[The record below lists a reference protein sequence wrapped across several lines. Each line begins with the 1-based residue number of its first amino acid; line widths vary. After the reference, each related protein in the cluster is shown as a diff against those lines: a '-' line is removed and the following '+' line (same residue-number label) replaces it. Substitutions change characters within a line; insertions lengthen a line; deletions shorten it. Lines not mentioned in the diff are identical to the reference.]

1 MAMDADAIVERRR
14 LKRRVTFWRLVA
26 VVAAIALVAS
36 LAGRFASPDK
46 DYVARI
52 AINGVIVEA
61 FDRESAIRKL
71 AEDDNA
77 KALII
82 RINSPGGTTTGS
94 EDLFQAIRHVA
105 AKDKPVVAVIGT
117 LGASGGYI
125 VALAADHIVARE
137 TSLTG
142 SIGVLF
148 QTAEFTGLLEKI
160 GIKADAIKSSP
171 LKGSPSPVEKLN
183 ADVRAAINELLS
195 DSYIWFSGLVR
206 ERRGLSAD
214 ETKIVADGRV
224 FTGRQALKLKL
235 VDELGGESAA
245 RSWLEKERGIAKA
258 LPAVDLEWGS
268 ESSLTRRLF
277 DTTAGKVFGN
287 EALTLDGL
295 LSVWQP

>member
-1 MAMDADAIVERRR
+1 MDADAIVERRR
-14 LKRRVTFWRLVA
+14 LKRGVTFWRLVA
-26 VVAAIALVAS
+26 AVAAIALVAV
-36 LAGRFASPDK
+36 LAGRFVTSGKA
-46 DYVARI
+46 YVARI
-52 AINGVIVEA
+52 AVNGFIAEA

-71 AEDDNA
+71 ADDDNA

-125 VALAADHIVARE
+125 VALAADHIIARE

-160 GIKADAIKSSP
+160 GVKAEAIKSSP
-171 LKGSPSPVEKLN
+171 LKGSPSPVEVLN
-183 ADVRAAINELLS
+183 DDVRAAIDELLR
-195 DSYIWFSGLVR
+195 DSFIWFSGLVR
-206 ERRGLSAD
+206 ERRGLSED
-214 ETKIVADGRV
+214 ETKIVTDGRV

-245 RSWLEKERGIAKA
+245 RNWLEKERGIAKA
-258 LPAVDLEWGS
+258 LPAVDLEWS
-268 ESSLTRRLF
+268 AESSLVRSLF
-277 DTTAGKVFGN
+277 SATAGKVFGN
-287 EALTLDGL
+287 EPLTLDGL

>member
-1 MAMDADAIVERRR
+1 MDADAIVERRR
-14 LKRRVTFWRLVA
+14 LKRRVSFWR
-26 VVAAIALVAS
+26 VVAAAVAVALVAS
-36 LAGRFASPDK
+36 LAGRFVSSDK

-52 AINGVIVEA
+52 AVNGFISEA
-61 FDRESAIRKL
+61 FERDSAIRKL
-71 AEDDNA
+71 ADDDNA

-94 EDLFQAIRHVA
+94 EDLFQAIRYVA

-160 GIKADAIKSSP
+160 GVKVEAIKSSP
-171 LKGSPSPVEKLN
+171 LKGSPSPVEVLN
-183 ADVRAAINELLS
+183 DDVRAAIDELLQ
-195 DSYIWFSGLVR
+195 DSFVWFTGLVR
-206 ERRGLSAD
+206 ERRGLSED
-214 ETKIVADGRV
+214 ETKTVADGRV

-235 VDELGGESAA
+235 VDELGSEIAA
-245 RSWLEKERGIAKA
+245 RSWLEKERGVAKA
-258 LPAVDLEWGS
+258 LPAVDLEWGV
-268 ESSLTRRLF
+268 EASLARKLF
-277 DTTAGKVFGN
+277 TGLAGIVFGN

-295 LSVWQP
+295 VSVWQP